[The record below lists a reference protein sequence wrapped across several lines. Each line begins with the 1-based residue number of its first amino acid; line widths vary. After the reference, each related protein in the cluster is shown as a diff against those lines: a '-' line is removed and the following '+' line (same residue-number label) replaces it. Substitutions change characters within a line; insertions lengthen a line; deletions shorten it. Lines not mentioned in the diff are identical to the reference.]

1 MSTEVEKEITVVIPS
16 SKVADPEFIQQE
28 VTKAKLRVLI
38 EVHKGSD
45 KTLYGLI
52 KEFLPDVIEN
62 KSLLR
67 EFNICSES
75 KTEFKLK
82 LSTSEK
88 KTIPEPLDES
98 KKESLSEP
106 VQSVQNS
113 EEKESSKP
121 KISIKPKK
129 LKVKPKVKI
138 SKKAVSVP
146 STSVVKSKEQ
156 ETIDTVPVET
166 KSELPKDVPITTDK
180 VESPKDVLVTTD
192 KVESPKETPVS
203 NAVNNNLTATVVA
216 TNDSEKAKSK
226 PKKKKI
232 LKLSKKKT
240 NTA

>member
-45 KTLYGLI
+45 KTLYELI

-75 KTEFKLK
+75 KTEFKIK
-82 LSTSEK
+82 LHTSEK
-88 KTIPEPLDES
+88 KTTPEPPDES
-98 KKESLSEP
+98 EKEPLSEP
-106 VQSVQNS
+106 EQSVENS
-113 EEKESSKP
+113 EEKESPKP
-121 KISIKPKK
+121 KISIKSKK

-138 SKKAVSVP
+138 SKKTVSAS

-156 ETIDTVPVET
+156 VTDGDIPVET
-166 KSELPKDVPITTDK
+166 KE
-180 VESPKDVLVTTD
+180 ESPKDVSVTTNI
-192 KVESPKETPVS
+192 VESPKETPVS
-203 NAVNNNLTATVVA
+203 NAVNNSLTASVEA
-216 TNDSEKAKSK
+216 TNDSETGKSK

-240 NTA
+240 KTA